1 MFEQYKENK
10 RRKALRRWVVR
21 MATAEADAIV
31 WRAVD
36 DGAHLFEVN
45 YNRKKMWKSI
55 GVDD

>member
-10 RRKALRRWVVR
+10 RRKALQRWVVR

-31 WRAVD
+31 WRNVD

-45 YNRKKMWKSI
+45 YNRKKRKI
-55 GVDD
+55 K